1 MKKTAGIILL
11 CAVLLAGCSSKA
23 DEGAGAA
30 PTTAAETTVTGQ
42 TENAPETTT
51 EAAKDDSK
59 EETTTGASE
68 AASADPSQKTSE
80 TEGKETKAGES
91 QTAAAPETTEAAT
104 TAASVSAPITHSG
117 YVFQAGNAVIGMNED
132 SEPILAA
139 LGAWNDYFE
148 AESCAFQGLDKTYT
162 YPSFELYTYPK
173 GNRDMV
179 NSITLLDDSVS
190 TPEGIK
196 IGSAEA
202 DIVAAYGEGYVLE
215 NGVYQYTK
223 DKSILSIFTTGG
235 VVDGIEYTAITE

>member
-1 MKKTAGIILL
+1 ML
-11 CAVLLAGCSSKA
+11 CAVLLTGCGSKA

-30 PTTAAETTVTGQ
+30 ATP
-42 TENAPETTT
+42 APETTVAQQT
-51 EAAKDDSK
+51 ETTAETTRDGSK
-59 EETTTGASE
+59 EETTAETSE
-68 AASADPSQKTSE
+68 AASAEPGGKTTE
-80 TEGKETKAGES
+80 TESGETKAEES
-91 QTAAAPETTEAAT
+91 QSAAVPETTEAPA
-104 TAASVSAPITHSG
+104 TAAPVSAPVTHSG
-117 YVFQAGNAVIGMNED
+117 YVFQSGSAVIGMNED

-139 LGAWNDYFE
+139 LGNWSDYFE
-148 AESCAFQGLDKTYT
+148 AESCAFQGLDKTYS
-162 YPSFELYTYPK
+162 YPGFELYTYPK
-173 GNRDMV
+173 GDRDMV

-202 DIVAAYGEGYVLE
+202 DITAAYGDGYVLE